1 MGGAG
6 MNNTIDNR
14 REVLKTAVK
23 HIEIWFSPTEWVDFE
38 RQTKTGTIQRQ
49 KRRPDMFCLEL
60 FDGDTSPQ
68 ITEGDLKHFFQI
80 FGLTN
85 RVSWNWIKVATCI
98 NAVRSSAAFDPA
110 KDIPSLAERLRDCN
124 KRQMLPIS
132 AASKIAVFSKPK
144 AKVFI
149 WDKFAQASARSRD
162 RQRGTYDNYPSFF
175 EACERALE
183 DERKT
188 PDFRSAVDEVDRKFR
203 SSKGLMSN
211 RARIPVD
218 FIERRL
224 LDKLMFCEG
233 YFLKEKKLPD
243 A

>member
-1 MGGAG
+1 

-23 HIEIWFSPTEWVDFE
+23 HIEIWFSPAEWVDFE

-49 KRRPDMFCLEL
+49 KRRPDTFWLEL

-124 KRQMLPIS
+124 KRRCCRFRQRARLRYFPSQRPRSLYGTSLRKHPRDREIVNAAHTTTTLAFS
-132 AASKIAVFSKPK
+132 KRASAHWKTSGKRRIFEVQSTKLIASSGAAS
-144 AKVFI
+144 
-149 WDKFAQASARSRD
+149 D
-162 RQRGTYDNYPSFF
+162 
-175 EACERALE
+175 
-183 DERKT
+183 
-188 PDFRSAVDEVDRKFR
+188 
-203 SSKGLMSN
+203 
-211 RARIPVD
+211 
-218 FIERRL
+218 
-224 LDKLMFCEG
+224 
-233 YFLKEKKLPD
+233 
-243 A
+243 